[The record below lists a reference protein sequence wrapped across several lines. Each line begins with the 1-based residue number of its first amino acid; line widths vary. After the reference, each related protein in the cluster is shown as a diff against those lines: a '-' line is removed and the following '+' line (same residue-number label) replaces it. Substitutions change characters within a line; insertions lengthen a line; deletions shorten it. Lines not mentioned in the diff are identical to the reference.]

1 MGRIV
6 GSMLLSSFLA
16 AVVLL
21 ISRTIASPDAT
32 LDLALSVPPALS
44 LSLPD
49 GAQQL
54 HMADGITC
62 VAIAEDKV
70 VSEECDANSPSQ
82 SFSYDQQTRRLMH
95 QPSGQCLR
103 GALPTA

>member
-1 MGRIV
+1 MGCS
-6 GSMLLSSFLA
+6 GWWAA

-21 ISRTIASPDAT
+21 MSRTSAHWTIASPDAT
-32 LDLALSVPPALS
+32 LDLALSGPPALS